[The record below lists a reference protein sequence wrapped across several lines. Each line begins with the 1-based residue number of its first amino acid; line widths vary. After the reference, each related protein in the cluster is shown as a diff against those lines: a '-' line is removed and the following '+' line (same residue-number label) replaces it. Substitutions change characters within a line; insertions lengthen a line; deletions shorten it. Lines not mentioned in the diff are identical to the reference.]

1 MVPLCQGTTDA
12 EHFQCMHAH
21 EQMKKGT
28 SSKAQKQNCTQ
39 GQHTMNPFQVYYA
52 KINVDPEGIGDDY
65 SPYNKPYGVMSWL
78 QDTDPVGDYFLIV
91 DADMTFH
98 RCG

>member
-1 MVPLCQGTTDA
+1 
-12 EHFQCMHAH
+12 
-21 EQMKKGT
+21 
-28 SSKAQKQNCTQ
+28 
-39 GQHTMNPFQVYYA
+39 VYYT
-52 KINVDPEGIGDDY
+52 KTNVDPEGIGDDY

>member
-1 MVPLCQGTTDA
+1 
-12 EHFQCMHAH
+12 
-21 EQMKKGT
+21 
-28 SSKAQKQNCTQ
+28 
-39 GQHTMNPFQVYYA
+39 MNPFQVYYA
-52 KINVDPEGIGDDY
+52 KTNVDPEGIGDDY
-65 SPYNKPYGVMSWL
+65 SPYNKPYGVMSWP